1 MAYLTNSY
9 DVSDDATK
17 RFTTSTTNTASN
29 SSIATMSFWLKRRS
43 ALYRQEAMNS
53 SVGSTNDGYLNIRSD
68 DSGVKLFC
76 GGYSINTFVPISAT
90 TEDALDEWVHY
101 VMHWDTTT
109 ADGYSTRIYRNGVFL
124 EGTYGNP
131 GVNTKCALT
140 RGDGS
145 AVNVLG
151 GLYNFDGWMADLHIV
166 DGLTVPVTDFA
177 DEQDGVWSAKEYSGS
192 HGNNGAWF
200 DGSLDVKDSVK
211 VWSSNSLDAS
221 NLSTDIP
228 PLYSVAPPI
237 WASDLL
243 VVSRGGVE
251 YKITRG
257 ELDAYLNPGILAKLN
272 PDVSVGLSS
281 TFYIDNDDLDLVV
294 TTNASYRNVSA
305 TILPEGLKCYFE
317 QTFTGTPNFYVGFMN
332 TNRTAPN
339 ASDYSVPFD
348 PTGAVQINA
357 SGAIRNGNS
366 TIKSGYTSAFTNSDT
381 LSYAFDFTDGKRN
394 VWWAH
399 NGVWGTT
406 ADGLGIPETGTNPAF
421 TIATINNEARMWFAQ
436 NTGAGDLTSAFNF
449 GQSEFKYTLPSGFKS
464 FRG

>member
-43 ALYRQEAMNS
+43 TLYRQEVMNS
-53 SVGSTNDGYLNIRSD
+53 SAGSTNNGYLDLRTD
-68 DSGVKLFC
+68 DSGLKFAS
-76 GGYSINTFVPISAT
+76 GGYSITTFAPTTAT
-90 TEDALDEWVHY
+90 TADSLDEWVHY

-109 ADGYSTRIYRNGVFL
+109 DDGYSSRIYRNGVFL

-131 GVNTKCALT
+131 GVNTQCALT
-140 RGDGS
+140 RDDGS
-145 AVNVLG
+145 EVVVLG
-151 GLYNFDGWMADLHIV
+151 GFYNFDGWMADLHIV

-228 PLYSVAPPI
+228 PLYSVAPPV

-251 YKITRG
+251 YKVTRG
-257 ELDAYLNPGILAKLN
+257 KLDAYLNQ
-272 PDVSVGLSS
+272 S
-281 TFYIDNDDLDLVV
+281 
-294 TTNASYRNVSA
+294 TTN
-305 TILPEGLKCYFE
+305 
-317 QTFTGTPNFYVGFMN
+317 
-332 TNRTAPN
+332 
-339 ASDYSVPFD
+339 
-348 PTGAVQINA
+348 
-357 SGAIRNGNS
+357 
-366 TIKSGYTSAFTNSDT
+366 
-381 LSYAFDFTDGKRN
+381 
-394 VWWAH
+394 
-399 NGVWGTT
+399 
-406 ADGLGIPETGTNPAF
+406 
-421 TIATINNEARMWFAQ
+421 
-436 NTGAGDLTSAFNF
+436 
-449 GQSEFKYTLPSGFKS
+449 
-464 FRG
+464 